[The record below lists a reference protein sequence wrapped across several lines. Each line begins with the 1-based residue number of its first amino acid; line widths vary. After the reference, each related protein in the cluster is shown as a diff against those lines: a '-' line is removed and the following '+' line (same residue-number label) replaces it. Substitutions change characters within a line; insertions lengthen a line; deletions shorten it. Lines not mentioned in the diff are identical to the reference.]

1 MSVPAAR
8 IASAYRPAA
17 ELAHRLG
24 LRQVRPDQWRGR
36 CPVHEGTST
45 TSLCVRESETGDALI
60 TCFAG
65 CDTAAVVARAG
76 MTLADLFADAGHPPP
91 PRITAFRDPAELPC
105 PPPMDQADR
114 RRLGPIIAEYLYQ
127 DATGNVRYRVTRH
140 EPKAFRPWHRDA
152 GGRWILGLGGRAP
165 LPYRMPE
172 LLAADPSEPVFVVE
186 GEKDVDVLTALGLVA
201 TTNVGGAGK
210 GAPELADALS
220 GRRVV
225 ILPDNDA
232 PGQRHAEGLADA
244 LQPLAASV
252 RILSLSGLPARGDV
266 SDLLAAGGTVAE
278 LRRLAAI
285 APAWEPTVSS
295 LASSSSSSGSSSWSS
310 PPGRSASPSDPPA
323 PFPTH
328 VFPEALRDYVE
339 AGAAAFGVPADMIAV
354 PLLGFAAAALGTT
367 IAVELKPGWQ
377 ERPILWLAVVGRP
390 GTGKSPA
397 LEYALAPLRAL
408 QDAAWRRYELALGAW
423 ESAQRE
429 AKAGRLLHVD
439 TPATRPEP
447 ESFFTTDATVEALAR
462 LSGQA
467 AGLVVLRDELIGWVK
482 SHDAYRAGGDRQT
495 HLSLWA
501 GAALKVDRK
510 TSAPLY
516 VPRPCVSVVGGIQPD
531 RLGELRA
538 EAGQD
543 DGFVDRVLASWPDAA
558 PAKWTDAS
566 VLPETVAAAERLFAR
581 LRHVRTDGISA
592 TPRPT
597 AVAAL
602 NPEALHAFVCWHDD
616 NAESVAAAQGL
627 AAGCA
632 AKYPR
637 QAARIVAVLHALAD
651 PDDLHRP
658 VTAETMTGAIEVIEY
673 FRAHARRVLPALGT
687 AEPSRAA
694 AVEVRVERALGR
706 SGGGWVARTELYRR
720 LGNGVLAEE
729 LDTTLAALDA
739 GGRASKRSVPATGGR
754 DREEWR
760 LVPSGASPPMKNEES
775 PAVRPA
781 PSTGDPFLHSSWS
794 GRDGPKGAAAVSG
807 EAFSSVSTRSVA
819 HEETSEDEPG
829 EDWERWEEP
838 L

>member
-45 TSLCVRESETGDALI
+45 TSLCVRESETGDALV

-65 CDTAAVVARAG
+65 CDTASVVARAG
-76 MTLADLFADAGHPPP
+76 MTLADLFADAGYPPP
-91 PRITAFRDPAELPC
+91 PRITDFHDPAELPC
-105 PPPMDQADR
+105 PPSMDQAVR
-114 RRLGPIIAEYLYQ
+114 RRLGPIVAEYLYR
-127 DATGNVRYRVTRH
+127 DATGAVRYRVTRH
-140 EPKAFRPWHRDA
+140 DPKAFRPWHRDA
-152 GGRWILGLGGRAP
+152 GGRWVLGLGGEAP
-165 LPYRMPE
+165 LPYRVPE
-172 LLAADPSEPVFVVE
+172 LLAADPTEPVFVVE
-186 GEKDVDVLTALGLVA
+186 GEKDADALAALGLVA
-201 TTNVGGAGK
+201 TTTVGGAGK
-210 GAPELADALS
+210 GAPELAGALN

-225 ILPDNDA
+225 ILPDNDE

-244 LQPLAASV
+244 LQPLATSV

-266 SDLLAAGGTVAE
+266 SDWLAAGGTVAE

-285 APAWEPTVSS
+285 APAWEPAVSS
-295 LASSSSSSGSSSWSS
+295 FFSSSAGSSSSPSSPSSGPASSGES
-310 PPGRSASPSDPPA
+310 PA

-328 VFPEALRDYVE
+328 VFPPALRDYVE

-423 ESAQRE
+423 EAAQRE

-439 TPATRPEP
+439 TPAARPEP

-566 VLPETVAAAERLFAR
+566 VLPETVAAAEGLFAR
-581 LRHVRTDGISA
+581 LRHVRADGVSA
-592 TPRPT
+592 TPRPA

-602 NPEALHAFVCWHDD
+602 SAGARQAFVAWHDD
-616 NAESVAAAQGL
+616 NAEGVAAAQGL

-637 QAARIVAVLHALAD
+637 QVARIAAVLHALAD
-651 PDDLHRP
+651 PDNQQQD
-658 VTAETMTGAIEVIEY
+658 VSAETITGAIEVIEY
-673 FRAHARRVLPALGT
+673 FRAHGRRVLPALGT
-687 AEPSRAA
+687 PEPSRAA

-729 LDTTLAALDA
+729 LEATLAALDA
-739 GGRASKRSVPATGGR
+739 GGRVTKRSVRATGGR

-760 LVPSGASPPMKNEES
+760 LAPAGSSLCMKNEES
-775 PAVRPA
+775 PAVRPE
-781 PSTGDPFLHSSWS
+781 PSTGDRFLHSSWS
-794 GRDGPKGAAAVSG
+794 SRDGVHGAAAVSG
-807 EAFSSVSTRSVA
+807 EAFTPVSTRSVE

>member
-1 MSVPAAR
+1 MAVPAAR
-8 IASAYRPAA
+8 IASTYRPAA

-91 PRITAFRDPAELPC
+91 PLIIGGQIPGDLPHAPSIDRPAPR
-105 PPPMDQADR
+105 P
-114 RRLGPIIAEYLYQ
+114 LGPIIAEYLYR
-127 DATGNVRYRVTRH
+127 DAGGAVRYRVTRH
-140 EPKAFRPWHRDA
+140 EPKAFRPWHREA
-152 GGRWILGLGGRAP
+152 TGRWILGLGGEAP
-165 LPYRMPE
+165 LPYRVPE
-172 LLAADPSEPVFVVE
+172 LLVADPSEPVFVVE
-186 GEKDVDVLTALGLVA
+186 GEKDADALTALGLVA

-210 GAPELADALS
+210 GAPELIAALH
-220 GRRVV
+220 GRRIV
-225 ILPDNDA
+225 ILPDNDE
-232 PGQRHAEGLADA
+232 PGQRHAEGLAAA

-252 RILSLSGLPARGDV
+252 RVLSLSGLPARGDV
-266 SDLLAAGGTVAE
+266 SDWLAAGGTVAE
-278 LRRLAAI
+278 LRRLATI

-295 LASSSSSSGSSSWSS
+295 FISSSASSSSSPSS
-310 PPGRSASPSDPPA
+310 PSSGPASSGESPA

-328 VFPEALRDYVE
+328 VFPPALRDYVE

-423 ESAQRE
+423 EAAQLE

-439 TPATRPEP
+439 TPAARPEP

-566 VLPETVAAAERLFAR
+566 VLPETVAAAEGLFAR
-581 LRHVRTDGISA
+581 LRHVRTDGVSA
-592 TPRPT
+592 TSRPT

-637 QAARIVAVLHALAD
+637 QVARIAAVLHALAN
-651 PDDLHRP
+651 PDNQQQD
-658 VTAETMTGAIEVIEY
+658 VSAETITGAIEVIEY
-673 FRAHARRVLPALGT
+673 FRAHARQVLPALG
-687 AEPSRAA
+687 APEPSRAA
-694 AVEVRVERALGR
+694 AVMLRVERALGR
-706 SGGGWVARTELYRR
+706 AGGGWVARTELYRR
-720 LGNGVLAEE
+720 LGNGVLAED
-729 LDTTLAALDA
+729 LDTTLAALA
-739 GGRASKRSVPATGGR
+739 ARGTVTTRSVPATGGR

-760 LVPSGASPPMKNEES
+760 LVLSGASPPMKNEES
-775 PAVRPA
+775 PAFRPA

-794 GRDGPKGAAAVSG
+794 RRDGVHGTAAVSG
-807 EAFSSVSTRSVA
+807 EAFTPVSTRSVE